1 MSEEYAGLGDV
12 IHIQIDKYESL
23 ELHRT
28 GEMIIH
34 QSKEAKKRLDR
45 LKKELFYT
53 APKCFLIPIGNGEN
67 KRIDLSDE
75 ERKQL
80 AEELWPSLYKKTT
93 QASNS
98 QEY

>member
-1 MSEEYAGLGDV
+1 MTTQYAGLGDV
-12 IHIQIDKYESL
+12 IHIQIDKYETL

-28 GEMIIH
+28 GEIIIH
-34 QSKEAKKRLDR
+34 QSKEAKKRLER

-53 APKCFLIPIGNGEN
+53 APECFLIPIGNGEY

>member
-1 MSEEYAGLGDV
+1 MTTQYAGLGDV
-12 IHIQIDKYESL
+12 IHIQIDKYETL

-28 GEMIIH
+28 GEIIIH
-34 QSKEAKKRLDR
+34 QSKEAKKRLER

-53 APKCFLIPIGNGEN
+53 APECFLIPMSNGEH

-80 AEELWPSLYKKTT
+80 VEELWPSLYKKTT

-98 QEY
+98 

>member
-12 IHIQIDKYESL
+12 IHIQIDKYETL

-28 GEMIIH
+28 GEMVIH
-34 QSKEAKKRLDR
+34 QSKEAKKRLNR
-45 LKKELFYT
+45 LKKELLYT
-53 APKCFLIPIGNGEN
+53 APEFFLIPIGDGEY

-75 ERKQL
+75 EREQL
-80 AEELWPSLYKKTT
+80 AKELWPSLYKKTT

>member
-34 QSKEAKKRLDR
+34 QSKEAKKRLDC
-45 LKKELFYT
+45 LKKKLFYT
-53 APKCFLIPIGNGEN
+53 APKCNGEN
-67 KRIDLSDE
+67 KRIDLLDE

-80 AEELWPSLYKKTT
+80 VEELWPSLYKKTT